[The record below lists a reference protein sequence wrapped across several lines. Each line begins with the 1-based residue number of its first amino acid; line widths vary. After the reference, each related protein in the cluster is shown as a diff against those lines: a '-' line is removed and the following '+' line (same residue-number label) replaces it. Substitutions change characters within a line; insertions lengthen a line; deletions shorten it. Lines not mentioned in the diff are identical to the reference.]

1 MKVLLVGEY
10 SGVHTNLAKAL
21 RAKGVDV
28 FCVSDG
34 DNYKNFPTDLLIKYK
49 KTESKVKLLTFLLQ
63 LYSLLKLYLGL
74 RGILQIRKYI
84 NDIKKLK
91 GYDVVQLINP
101 IALQGFGPIVN
112 FFFIRFLKKHNK
124 KIFLGV
130 FGDDYV
136 YIKGILNEKNRKTIF
151 SQMNLENIKNYLP
164 SLLLVY
170 GLFHKTLN
178 FYIISIANRIIP
190 GGYDY
195 YLYYKK
201 FENCNEIV
209 PFPIEI
215 KDENTNKFID
225 FPIKIFHGWQP
236 GREFQK
242 GNFILDEAIHNIKK
256 KYPNKIEYEII
267 GGIPY
272 SEYIKKFN
280 QAHILI
286 DQCFSLDRGMN
297 ALLGMASGKVVASGF
312 HKDLEKFYNVKAK
325 DILIWATPQVE
336 DIYSKIE
343 QIILNPEMINE
354 ISKNAYNFVKK
365 YHNLKYVAEIYL
377 EIWKKH

>member
-34 DNYKNFPTDLLIKYK
+34 DNYKGFPTDLLIKYK
-49 KTESKVKLLTFLLQ
+49 KTQSNMKFLAV
-63 LYSLLKLYLGL
+63 LLKFYSMIKLFFGL
-74 RGILQIRKYI
+74 RGILQIRRYI
-84 NDIKKLK
+84 KDIEKLK

-112 FFFIRFLKKHNK
+112 FFFVRFLKKHNK
-124 KIFLGV
+124 KIFLGA

-136 YIKGILNEKNRKTIF
+136 YVKGILNEKKRKTTF
-151 SQMNLENIKNYLP
+151 SQMNLRNIKNYLP

-195 YLYYKK
+195 HLYYKK

-215 KDENTNKFID
+215 KDENTNKFTS

-242 GNFILDEAIHNIKK
+242 GNFFLDEAIRNIKK
-256 KYPNKIEYEII
+256 KYPDKIEYEII
-267 GGIPY
+267 GGVPY
-272 SEYIKKFN
+272 SEYIKKFDK
-280 QAHILI
+280 AHILI

-297 ALLGMASGKVVASGF
+297 ALLGMASGKVVVSGF
-312 HKDLEKFYNVKAK
+312 HKDLENFYNVKAEN
-325 DILIWATPQVE
+325 ILIWATPCVE
-336 DIYSKIE
+336 EIYSRIE
-343 QIILNPEMINE
+343 RIVLNPEMINE
-354 ISKNAYNFVKK
+354 ISENAYSFVKK
-365 YHNLKYVAEIYL
+365 HHSLDYVSDIYL
-377 EIWKKH
+377 RIWSKY